1 MVHSKKL
8 MCTCGKCTCDLTKQ
22 YEDVLETA
30 KTMRFL
36 MGLND
41 NFSQVRNSII
51 NANPLPSLSK
61 AYASVL
67 RAEKQAGIAANKQA
81 PVMEASAF
89 LAKGVK
95 KGSTSAGNND
105 RGGKGASP
113 YGQVG
118 RYCEKCNMT
127 NHDTKYCKAHIV
139 CEYCNNK

>member
-8 MCTCGKCTCDLTKQ
+8 MCTCGKCTCNLTKQ

-41 NFSQVRNSII
+41 NFSQVRNSIT
-51 NANPLPSLSK
+51 NTDPLPSLAK
-61 AYASVL
+61 TYASVL

-81 PVMEASAF
+81 PVMETSAF

-95 KGSTSAGNND
+95 KGPTSSGNND
-105 RGGKGASP
+105 RGGKGASS